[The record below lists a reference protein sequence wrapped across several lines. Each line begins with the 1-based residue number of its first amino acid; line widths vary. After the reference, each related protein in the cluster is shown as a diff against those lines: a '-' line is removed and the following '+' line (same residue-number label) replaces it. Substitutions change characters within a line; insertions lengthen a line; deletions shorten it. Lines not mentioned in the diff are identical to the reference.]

1 MQLAPQIR
9 TLQITVSIVSGT
21 AQQQAFAAAC
31 GHILTQTRVVKGQVN
46 GIPCLGVGELK
57 IQLGV
62 GRQTGA
68 GAAQRN
74 ARRRQAS

>member
-1 MQLAPQIR
+1 MQLAPQIG
-9 TLQITVSIVSGT
+9 TLQVAVSVVGGTV
-21 AQQQAFAAAC
+21 QQQAFAATRC
-31 GHILTQTRVVKGQVN
+31 HLLTQTRVVKGQVN

-74 ARRRQAS
+74 TCRRQAS